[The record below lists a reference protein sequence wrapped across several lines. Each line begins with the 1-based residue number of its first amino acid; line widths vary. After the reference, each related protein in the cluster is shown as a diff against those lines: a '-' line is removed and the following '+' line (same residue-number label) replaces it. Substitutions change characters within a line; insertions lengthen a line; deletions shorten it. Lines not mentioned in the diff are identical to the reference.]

1 MQYPLHYKGVY
12 VLMEKIDTGAD
23 KVRDSAQPAQ
33 RQRHDASSGV
43 CPSAALATLY
53 VVRNA
58 RSTSPS
64 PTTPPASEGTS

>member
-33 RQRHDASSGV
+33 RQRQ
-43 CPSAALATLY
+43 
-53 VVRNA
+53 
-58 RSTSPS
+58 
-64 PTTPPASEGTS
+64 